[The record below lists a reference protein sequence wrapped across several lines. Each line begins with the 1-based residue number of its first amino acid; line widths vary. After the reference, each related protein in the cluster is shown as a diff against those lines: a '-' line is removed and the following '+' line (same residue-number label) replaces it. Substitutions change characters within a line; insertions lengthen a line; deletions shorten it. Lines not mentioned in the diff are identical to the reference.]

1 MDVVAERVRAMKGHL
16 DIASLPLEGS
26 TFTLRV
32 PATTGAAHALAL
44 EAGGERFAVPT
55 EAVVMGLSAGQA
67 ELRDGRLHLG
77 ERHWRVA
84 SLAAL
89 LGLPEIDNA
98 APQRPAVVLRAG
110 REEIA
115 VWVDRVVEARELILQ
130 DVGTLLRRVRGVG
143 SGALRADGR
152 VMFLLDPEA
161 LGGDGVTM
169 NADAAQALRQRLRTD
184 RRRALVVDDSLS
196 VRKTLSQ
203 LLADAGYE
211 VRTAR
216 DGFDALEQL
225 SRDKVD
231 IVLTDLEMPNLNGLD
246 LTRRLRETPALASLP
261 VVMITSRGADK
272 HRASAER
279 VGVSAYLTKPYSD
292 GDLLGRVR
300 ELLEPALA

>member
-1 MDVVAERVRAMKGHL
+1 
-16 DIASLPLEGS
+16 
-26 TFTLRV
+26 V

-44 EAGGERFAVPT
+44 DVGGERVAVAT
-55 EAVVMGLSAGQA
+55 EAVVLALAADQA
-67 ELRDGRLHLG
+67 ELHDGHLHLSDQ
-77 ERHWRVA
+77 RWRVH

-89 LGLPEIDNA
+89 LGWPEA
-98 APQRPAVVLRAG
+98 ADVAPVRPAVVLRVG

-130 DVGTLLRRVRGVG
+130 DVGPLLRRLRGVG
-143 SGALRADGR
+143 SGALRSDGR
-152 VMFLLDPEA
+152 VMFVLDAEA
-161 LGGDGVTM
+161 LGSQGVTM
-169 NADAAQALRQRLRTD
+169 NADAAQALRQRLRTE

-225 SRDKVD
+225 SREKAD

-246 LTRRLRETPALASLP
+246 LTRRLRETPAFSALP
-261 VVMITSRGADK
+261 VIMITSRGTEK
-272 HRASAER
+272 HRAGAEQ

-292 GDLLGRVR
+292 GQLLGQVRDLL
-300 ELLEPALA
+300 PA